1 MNILYA
7 TYLAV
12 SALVLLVLAAIGWR
26 RRSVPASREFALF
39 SASIGL
45 MVGSYALELTQQNLE
60 VLKLILH
67 LEWCFFPYITPT
79 WLLFSLVWC
88 GYGHLANRTLRIAL
102 LAFSTLTMLIA
113 QTNDYHSL
121 MYTGMWVDSSGPFP
135 IFHQQIGLWY
145 KIYMVYGYVNISIA
159 SILFIRQYRN
169 AIPLHRRQALVIMLA
184 SFIPWLMDIGFL
196 LGIGGGIY
204 ITAFGLSITAML
216 FAWGVFRQH
225 LLDLTPVARH
235 GLVEMMRDP
244 VLVFDAG
251 GRLVDYNR
259 AAHRLLHDAD
269 ACEIKVTRAEIARR
283 IPALAGAIA
292 LAEQEE
298 STIFNHAGQVFS
310 LSLTRLYPNTPNTLT
325 LCLLHDITEQSRA
338 EEALRT
344 LNATLEARIQH
355 EVAQS
360 QAKDCALSRQA
371 RIAAMG
377 EMVAAIAHQWR
388 QPLAILSIIVQDF
401 HAAARQEG
409 APSQA
414 EWDEFRADALDQIRH
429 MSQTIEEFR
438 NFQRPDQ
445 KLERFSVVR
454 CLEESLRLSS
464 AQFKE
469 HHILQEVRVP
479 PGISPCCFG
488 APSQLTQVL
497 LTLLVNA
504 KEAIE
509 DARAH
514 NGGRPEQG
522 RVILEITAME
532 EQRCQVSVSD
542 NGSGIP
548 EEQRDRIFEPYI
560 TTKEE
565 QGGSGLGLYIAKTLV
580 ETGFC
585 GRLSHSPLP
594 AGACFVV
601 ELPLAAEDAS

>member
-7 TYLAV
+7 TYLSV
-12 SALVLLVLAAIGWR
+12 SALVLLVLAVIGWR

-67 LEWCFFPYITPT
+67 LEWCFFPYITPA

-88 GYGHLANRTLRIAL
+88 GYGHLANRTLRAAL

-121 MYTGMWVDSSGPFP
+121 MYTGMWVDNSGPFP

-145 KIYMVYGYVNISIA
+145 KIYLVYGYVNISIA
-159 SILFIRQYRN
+159 SILFVRQYRN

-244 VLVFDAG
+244 VLVFDAV

-259 AAHRLLHDAD
+259 AAHQLLQDS
-269 ACEIKVTRAEIARR
+269 EITLVDISRKMPELAE
-283 IPALAGAIA
+283 AIK
-292 LAEQEE
+292 LAEQKD
-298 STIFNHAGQVFS
+298 SHVFHYAGQVFS
-310 LSLTRLYPNTPNTLT
+310 LSLTRLYPNTQNTLT

-344 LNATLEARIQH
+344 LNATLEERIQH

-469 HHILQEVRVP
+469 HHILQELRVP
-479 PGISPCCFG
+479 PGSSPYCFG

-509 DARAH
+509 DARVR
-514 NGGRPEQG
+514 NGGRLEQG
-522 RVILEITAME
+522 RVILAITATE
-532 EQRCQVSVSD
+532 AQCCQVSVSD

-548 EEQRDRIFEPYI
+548 EEQCDRIFEPYI

-585 GRLSHSPLP
+585 GRLRYSPLP
-594 AGACFVV
+594 EGACFVV
-601 ELPLAAEDAS
+601 ELPLAVEDAS